1 MAEGALDARGGLGGG
16 GRLALELVELSLDGV
31 ALLVDG
37 GDPVVERLAPGT
49 QRGVLAR
56 DLVEARAELRGE
68 LLKLQGAI
76 TNADMARMN
85 NEVETQGQEPKAVA
99 DAFLAEKGL
108 M

>member
-1 MAEGALDARGGLGGG
+1 MIVLKGRVLDGNGGAPIEKGAVVLEDDRHFYPSYLCGNVV
-16 GRLALELVELSLDGV
+16 RQDALEKH
-31 ALLVDG
+31 
-37 GDPVVERLAPGT
+37 P
-49 QRGVLAR
+49 
-56 DLVEARAELRGE
+56 ELRGE

-99 DAFLAEKGL
+99 DAFLAERGL